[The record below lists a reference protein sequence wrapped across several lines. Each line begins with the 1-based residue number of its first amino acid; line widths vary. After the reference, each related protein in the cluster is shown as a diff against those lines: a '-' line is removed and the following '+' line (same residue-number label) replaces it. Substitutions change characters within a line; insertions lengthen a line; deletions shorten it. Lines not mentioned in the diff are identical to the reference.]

1 MKKTIMT
8 LMSLAILT
16 MGASTVNAQKV
27 QKAQEGNN
35 EMKKKVEQ
43 YAPFVL
49 KYDIGQL
56 SREEAELVGIFIQ
69 IADVMDDIYWEQA
82 FGQDNRKKLREL
94 KDPYMRQFAE
104 IQYGAWDR
112 LDAERP
118 FIPGYGP
125 KPAGAN
131 FYPKDMTKEEFEK
144 LDDPMKTSQY
154 TILQRNGKGDLEVI
168 PYHKAY
174 EKYLK
179 RVYELLDKAIE
190 LAKDDG
196 LRKYL
201 ETRREALST
210 DNYFESDMMW
220 MDMKDSRLDIVFGPI
235 ENYEDALY
243 GYKTA
248 YEAFVLIKDE
258 KWSNDLARFTKMLP
272 ELQKQLPCDPKY
284 KKEVPGT
291 ESDLNVYDVIYYA
304 GDCNAGS
311 KTIAINLPNDEKVQL
326 KKGSRRLQLKNAMEA
341 KFQNILVPIANLMI
355 SKEQL
360 KNIKFDA
367 FFSNVCYHEVAHGL
381 GIKNTVTGKGNVRQA
396 LKNQYSAWEEAKADI
411 CGLYIVQTLIERG
424 EIKGIT
430 VEDAYVTYL
439 AGLLRSVRFGAT
451 EAHGIAN
458 MMCFN
463 YMQDKGAFTRNKEGK
478 YVVDSKKMRAALEG
492 WAALVIKT
500 EGEGDYD
507 AAKAYADKNGKVR
520 PDLAKDLKAIEK
532 ANIPLDIRYEQGA
545 KVLGLEQAQKTREM
559 KNDIKAVKTQKPLE
573 YKK

>member
-1 MKKTIMT
+1 
-8 LMSLAILT
+8 
-16 MGASTVNAQKV
+16 
-27 QKAQEGNN
+27 
-35 EMKKKVEQ
+35 MKKKVEQ

-201 ETRREALST
+201 ETRREALIT

-478 YVVDSKKMRAALEG
+478 YVVDSRKMRAALEG

-520 PDLAKDLKAIEK
+520 PDLAKDLRAIEK

-545 KVLGLEQAQKTREM
+545 KVLGLEQDPKAMEM
-559 KNDIKAVKTQKPLE
+559 KNDKKPIKVQNIE